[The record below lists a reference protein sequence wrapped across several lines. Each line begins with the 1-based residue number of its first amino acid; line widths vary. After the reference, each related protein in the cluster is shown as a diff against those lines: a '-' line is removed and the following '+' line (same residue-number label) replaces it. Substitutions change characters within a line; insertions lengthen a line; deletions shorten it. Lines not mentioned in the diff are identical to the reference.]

1 MMDHNKFERVEIK
14 SEDDLW
20 QWLQQYHGNSE
31 SVWLVTWKAAH
42 ADRYVS
48 RDTVLDALIAH
59 GWIDGRRLKLDDTR
73 TMQLISPRKQQ
84 VWAQTYK
91 DRAERLRAEGKMHP
105 AGDAA
110 IEDARRSGRWTES
123 ELIDALVE
131 PNDLT
136 SALEANGGLLWWQA
150 AAPSYRRNVLRWISG
165 AKKPETRV
173 KRIEKTSSLAA
184 QQKKVP
190 QF

>member
-1 MMDHNKFERVEIK
+1 MDYNKFERVEIK

-42 ADRYVS
+42 PDRYVS

-91 DRAERLRAEGKMHP
+91 DRAERLRP
-105 AGDAA
+105 Q
-110 IEDARRSGRWTES
+110 
-123 ELIDALVE
+123 
-131 PNDLT
+131 LT
-136 SALEANGGLLWWQA
+136 SC
-150 AAPSYRRNVLRWISG
+150 
-165 AKKPETRV
+165 V
-173 KRIEKTSSLAA
+173 KLDIDCRA
-184 QQKKVP
+184 
-190 QF
+190 